1 MTPKDRAPLRPP
13 RIASINVR
21 APCLLAAIALAWPLA
36 ASEATV
42 PVRIGTHEQPDLDA
56 CLSIGE
62 VSGLK
67 PGGDGFLAVRS
78 NPGSKYAMTDKLVA
92 GRRFHLCDEKAG
104 GEWLGVVYSDD
115 DSIDCGVSSP
125 VESPR
130 TYGGKCKSGW
140 VNKRWVR
147 VVAG

>member
-1 MTPKDRAPLRPP
+1 MRPTDVAPLRPP
-13 RIASINVR
+13 CLASINAR
-21 APCLLAAIALAWPLA
+21 ALILLVGVALAWPLA
-36 ASEATV
+36 AAEATV

-56 CLSIGE
+56 CLSVGE

-78 NPGSKYAMTDKLVA
+78 GPGTKYALTDKLSA
-92 GRRFHLCDEKAG
+92 GRRLHLCDEKVD
-104 GEWLGVVYSDD
+104 GEWIGIVYTDD
-115 DSIDCGVSSP
+115 DTLDCGVSSP

-130 TYGGKCKSGW
+130 VYRGTCKSGW

>member
-1 MTPKDRAPLRPP
+1 MTPTNRAPLRPP

-21 APCLLAAIALAWPLA
+21 AFCLLAAIALAWPLA

-78 NPGSKYAMTDKLVA
+78 GPGTKYALTDKLVA

-104 GEWLGVVYSDD
+104 GEWLGIVYSDD
-115 DSIDCGVSSP
+115 DDTDCGVSSP
-125 VESPR
+125 IESPR
-130 TYGGKCKSGW
+130 DYRGECKSGW